1 MKTIVESK
9 NLSIDDS
16 LPNQVVTDASLNL
29 RDTDPVSTVSTVINK
44 ITDKTTK
51 ITSDETLNKYD
62 IKQFLSEIFDVN
74 QKLNELKIKLS
85 FEIKDSV
92 LNISKLIV
100 QNSPK
105 SLQTISKILED
116 IVSDGVL
123 NYNDIPKLI
132 LLISTL
138 HNTEFSKLDSFKGI
152 TQKDVIEFIKF
163 LIHAIIEL
171 ELVQTNDKKK
181 IFEMVDISLSLLE
194 TNINVMDVI
203 SAVKS
208 NCLPLNW
215 GNCMKKVNDQK
226 IVDPT
231 KLVTVISTADD
242 VATDMTRGGTIV
254 ATRSATIVN
263 EVVVK
268 ADAKSCWSWPRK

>member
-29 RDTDPVSTVSTVINK
+29 RDTDPVSTVINK
-44 ITDKTTK
+44 ITDETTR
-51 ITSDETLNKYD
+51 IASDTTSNKYD

-85 FEIKDSV
+85 FEIKDNV
-92 LNISKLIV
+92 LNIAKLIV

-105 SLQTISKILED
+105 SLLTISKILED

-226 IVDPT
+226 IVDAT
-231 KLVTVISTADD
+231 KLVTVISTSDD
-242 VATDMTRGGTIV
+242 VATDMTRGGTRV

>member
-9 NLSIDDS
+9 NLKIDDS

-29 RDTDPVSTVSTVINK
+29 RDTDPVSTVINQV
-44 ITDKTTK
+44 TDKTTK

-105 SLQTISKILED
+105 SLQALSKILED

-138 HNTEFSKLDSFKGI
+138 HNTEFSKLDSFKGV

-163 LIHAIIEL
+163 LIHAMIEL
-171 ELVQTNDKKK
+171 ELVQANDKKK
-181 IFEMVDISLSLLE
+181 TFEMVDISLNLLE
-194 TNINVMDVI
+194 TSISVTDVI

-215 GNCMKKVNDQK
+215 SVCSKKINNQK
-226 IVDPT
+226 VADLVKNVDTT

-242 VATDMTRGGTIV
+242 VATNMTRGE
-254 ATRSATIVN
+254 TRGATIVN

>member
-9 NLSIDDS
+9 NLKIDDS
-16 LPNQVVTDASLNL
+16 LPNQVVTDTSLNL
-29 RDTDPVSTVSTVINK
+29 RDTDPVSTVINQV
-44 ITDKTTK
+44 TDQTTK
-51 ITSDETLNKYD
+51 ITSDVTSNKYD
-62 IKQFLSEIFDVN
+62 IKKFLSEIFDVN

-85 FEIKDSV
+85 FEIKDNV
-92 LNISKLIV
+92 LNIAKLIV

-123 NYNDIPKLI
+123 NYDDIPKLI
-132 LLISTL
+132 LLITSL
-138 HNTEFSKLDSFKGI
+138 YNTEFSKLDTFKGI

-163 LIHAIIEL
+163 LIHSMIEL

-181 IFEMVDISLSLLE
+181 IFEMVDISLNLLE

-226 IVDPT
+226 LVDTT

-242 VATDMTRGGTIV
+242 VATDMTRGGTRV
-254 ATRSATIVN
+254 ATRGATIVN
-263 EVVVK
+263 EVIVK
-268 ADAKSCWSWPRK
+268 AEAKSWWSWPRK

>member
-29 RDTDPVSTVSTVINK
+29 RDTDPVSTVINK
-44 ITDKTTK
+44 ITDETTR
-51 ITSDETLNKYD
+51 IASDTTSNKYD

-85 FEIKDSV
+85 FEIKDNV
-92 LNISKLIV
+92 LNIAKLIV

-268 ADAKSCWSWPRK
+268 ADAKSCWSCPRK